1 MRYFNIFVATRA
13 SVGVA
18 VPSMLFIEPSPDWA
32 SPIHH
37 HFLLKAA
44 RCRWRVRRRSG

>member
-1 MRYFNIFVATRA
+1 MRYFSIFVATRA

-18 VPSMLFIEPSPDWA
+18 VPSMPFIEPSPDWA
-32 SPIHH
+32 SPIRH
-37 HFLLKAA
+37 HFPPEAA